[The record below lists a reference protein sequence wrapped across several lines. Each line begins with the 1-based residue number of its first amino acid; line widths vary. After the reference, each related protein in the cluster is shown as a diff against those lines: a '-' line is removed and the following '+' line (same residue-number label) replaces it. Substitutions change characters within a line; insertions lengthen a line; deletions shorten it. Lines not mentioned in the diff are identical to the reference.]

1 MKHVAALLFLC
12 LVGAVSL
19 RADLE
24 SQKKL
29 VETEVESRISMEIRK
44 YYPELKFLL
53 NADASISEEFPAED
67 DRDSR
72 DLMLPGVKGFESPKS
87 QAKPTYVLDK
97 IVVRLLVDKNGTKS
111 DGELLRLLENIAFY
125 AGKLSRTRGDRV
137 ELLEMA
143 FPEVMSKLQ
152 QQMAQQ
158 PAPQQLVEEKKP
170 ESTEEGTKESPATQQ
185 PSVIYVD
192 SSKQQVQEPMES
204 ASLFTPTNLLFLVL
218 FLFLVILVVMLM
230 RKNKMDNMRFQQQ
243 LDDVARRQEIKVPD
257 QKEEM
262 MMMLPEN
269 IQRATEVADS
279 EKLKSNIV
287 TSSVGRPDL
296 LTAVIRDMMA
306 DEAQKS
312 KLQTALSQFGPSLLN
327 VARESL
333 TEGDYKVLHQMVVE
347 APSKNVSETL
357 EALTYLQNQMQIKQ
371 FTVSKKENQNPFV
384 FLEKM
389 SEPQLYLLMKDE
401 PAGIVAIILSQL
413 NASQSGS
420 LMRNLPSMQQGEVAL
435 ELAKLQR
442 LTSDAYLSVARELA
456 TKASKIP
463 AINNVQ
469 MAGTDLLLDIFDNL
483 DEGAEHQISEFIK
496 VMNVELYRDLA
507 SQRVSFA
514 ALDTLDERVLRS
526 IMRDIPGEE
535 MALALKN
542 APQHIT
548 DRFLSVLPSKAKT
561 ILQEHINGMES
572 VSPADEQKIRRRI
585 TRLVREYLR
594 VQKQGGP
601 SAV

>member
-1 MKHVAALLFLC
+1 MKQLAALMFLC

-29 VETEVESRISMEIRK
+29 VETEVESRISIEIRK

-53 NADASISEEFPAED
+53 NADASISEEFPAD
-67 DRDSR
+67 DERDSR

-87 QAKPTYVLDK
+87 QVKPTYVLDK

-143 FPEVMSKLQ
+143 FPEVMTKLQ

-158 PAPQQLVEEKKP
+158 PASQQLVQEKTPDGEKKDAK
-170 ESTEEGTKESPATQQ
+170 EEPVEEQLSGNTVDPTTQTA
-185 PSVIYVD
+185 
-192 SSKQQVQEPMES
+192 QEPMES

-230 RKNKMDNMRFQQQ
+230 RKNKLDNMRFQQQ

-333 TEGDYKVLHQMVVE
+333 AEGDYKVLHQMVVE
-347 APSKNVSETL
+347 APAKNLSETL

-384 FLEKM
+384 FLEKL

>member
-1 MKHVAALLFLC
+1 MKQLATMVSMICAIVST
-12 LVGAVSL
+12 LV
-19 RADLE
+19 ADLD
-24 SQKKL
+24 SQKKI
-29 VETEVESRISMEIRK
+29 VETDIESRIGHEIRK
-44 YYPELKFLL
+44 YYPELKFLI
-53 NADASISEEFPAED
+53 NADATITEEYPAED
-67 DRDSR
+67 ERDAR
-72 DLMLPGVKGFESPKS
+72 DLMLPGVKGFESPKG
-87 QAKPTYVLDK
+87 QNKPTYILDK
-97 IVVRLLVDKNGTKS
+97 IVVRLLVDKYGTNG

-125 AGKLSRTRGDRV
+125 AGKLNRIRGDRV

-143 FPEVMSKLQ
+143 FPEVMTKLQ
-152 QQMAQQ
+152 QQ
-158 PAPQQLVEEKKP
+158 L
-170 ESTEEGTKESPATQQ
+170 ATQAVPQ
-185 PSVIYVD
+185 SANGSKPGTEKGSEQASIYID
-192 SSKQQVQEPMES
+192 SSHQSAQEPMES
-204 ASLFTPTNLLFLVL
+204 ASIFSPMNILFLIL
-218 FLFLVILVVMLM
+218 FLFLVVLVVMLM
-230 RKNKMDNMRFQQQ
+230 RKNKMDNIRFQQQ
-243 LDDVARRQEIKVPD
+243 LDDVSRRQEIKAPD
-257 QKEEM
+257 PKEEM

-269 IQRATEVADS
+269 IQRANEAADN
-279 EKLKSNIV
+279 EKLKANIV
-287 TSSVGRPDL
+287 TTAVGRADL
-296 LTAVIRDMMA
+296 LTAVIRDMMT
-306 DEAQKS
+306 DEQQKT
-312 KLQTALSQFGPSLLN
+312 KLQTALSQFGPSMLN
-327 VARESL
+327 VARENISD
-333 TEGDYKVLHQMVVE
+333 GDYKVLHQLVIE
-347 APSKNVSETL
+347 APSRSMTEVR

-371 FTVSKKENQNPFV
+371 FTVSKQETQNPFA

-442 LTSDAYLSVARELA
+442 LTSDTYLSVARELA

-463 AINNVQ
+463 QVNNVQ
-469 MAGTDLLLDIFDNL
+469 MQGTDLLLDIFDNL

-514 ALDTLDERVLRS
+514 ALDTLDERILRQ

-542 APQHIT
+542 APQHII

-561 ILQEHINGMES
+561 ILQEHMSGMES
-572 VSPADEQKIRRRI
+572 VSPTDEQKIRRRI

-594 VQKQGGP
+594 IQKQGGP
-601 SAV
+601 TTA

>member
-170 ESTEEGTKESPATQQ
+170 EEKESESKEAVSQQ
-185 PSVIYVD
+185 PSIIYVD

-204 ASLFTPTNLLFLVL
+204 ASLFSPTNILFLVL

-230 RKNKMDNMRFQQQ
+230 RKNKVDTMRFQQQ

-269 IQRATEVADS
+269 IQRASEVADS

-306 DEAQKS
+306 DEAQKA

-347 APSKNVSETL
+347 APGKNVSETL

>member
-1 MKHVAALLFLC
+1 MKYMAQLFFLATM
-12 LVGAVSL
+12 LIVPVS
-19 RADLE
+19 ADLDT
-24 SQKKL
+24 QKKS
-29 VETEVESRISMEIRK
+29 VEGETEARISMEIRK
-44 YYPELKFLL
+44 YYPGLKFLL
-53 NADASISEEFPAED
+53 NADATITEEYPADNE
-67 DRDSR
+67 RDSR

-87 QAKPTYVLDK
+87 QMKATYVLDR

-111 DGELLRLLENIAFY
+111 DAELLRLLENIAFY
-125 AGKLSRTRGDRV
+125 AGKLNRTRGDRV

-143 FPEVMSKLQ
+143 FPEIMTKLQ
-152 QQMAQQ
+152 QQLSTEPQQ
-158 PAPQQLVEEKKP
+158 PAETIPSANQ
-170 ESTEEGTKESPATQQ
+170 SPAVSSPQS
-185 PSVIYVD
+185 SVPIID
-192 SSKQQVQEPMES
+192 TSKQLAQEPMES
-204 ASLFTPTNLLFLVL
+204 ASLLTPMNILVL
-218 FLFLVILVVMLM
+218 LLILGMAVLVIMLM
-230 RKNKMDNMRFQQQ
+230 RKNKMDSMRFQQQ
-243 LDDVARRQEIKVPD
+243 LDDVARRQEIKVPN
-257 QKEEM
+257 QQEEM

-269 IQRATEVADS
+269 IQRANEVADS
-279 EKLKSNIV
+279 ERLKSNIV
-287 TSSVGRPDL
+287 TTSVGRSDL
-296 LTAVIRDMMA
+296 LTAVIRDMMT
-306 DEAQKS
+306 DEQQKA

-327 VARESL
+327 MARENLSQD
-333 TEGDYKVLHQMVVE
+333 DYKVLHQMVVE

-357 EALTYLQNQMQIKQ
+357 EALTYFQNQLQIKQ
-371 FTVSKKENQNPFV
+371 FTVSKKENQNPFA

-442 LTSDAYLSVARELA
+442 LTSDTYLSVARELA

-463 AINNVQ
+463 AVNNVQ

-507 SQRVSFA
+507 SQRVSFS
-514 ALDTLDERVLRS
+514 ALDTLDEKVLRQ

-542 APQHIT
+542 APDHIRE
-548 DRFLSVLPSKAKT
+548 RFLSVLPTKAKT
-561 ILQEHINGMES
+561 ILQEHIEGMES

-594 VQKQGGP
+594 MQKQGGP
-601 SAV
+601 SA

>member
-1 MKHVAALLFLC
+1 MKRLAALMFLC
-12 LVGAVSL
+12 LVGAASL

-29 VETEVESRISMEIRK
+29 VETEVESRISIEIRK

-53 NADASISEEFPAED
+53 NADASISEEFPAD
-67 DRDSR
+67 DERDSR

-87 QAKPTYVLDK
+87 QVKPTYVLDK

-143 FPEVMSKLQ
+143 FPEVMTKLQ

-158 PAPQQLVEEKKP
+158 PAPQQLVEEKPAEGEKKAKEEP
-170 ESTEEGTKESPATQQ
+170 VEEQLPGSTVDPTTQTA
-185 PSVIYVD
+185 
-192 SSKQQVQEPMES
+192 QEPMES
-204 ASLFTPTNLLFLVL
+204 ASLFTPTNVLFLVL

-243 LDDVARRQEIKVPD
+243 LDDVARRQEIKAPD
-257 QKEEM
+257 QKEEL

-296 LTAVIRDMMA
+296 LTAVIRDMMT

-312 KLQTALSQFGPSLLN
+312 KLQTALAQFGPSLLN
-327 VARESL
+327 VARENL

-347 APSKNVSETL
+347 APAKNVSETL

-371 FTVSKKENQNPFV
+371 FTVSKKENQNPFS

-594 VQKQGGP
+594 IQKQGGP
-601 SAV
+601 GAV

>member
-1 MKHVAALLFLC
+1 MKQLAIIVFLVIAGASALF
-12 LVGAVSL
+12 
-19 RADLE
+19 ADLE
-24 SQKKL
+24 SQKKI
-29 VETEVESRISMEIRK
+29 VETEVESRISIEIRK

-53 NADASISEEFPAED
+53 NADAAITEEFPADEE
-67 DRDSR
+67 RDSR

-87 QAKPTYVLDK
+87 QSKSTYVLEK
-97 IVVRLLVDKNGTKS
+97 IIVRLLVDKNGTKS

-152 QQMAQQ
+152 QQMVLPNNSEKPAGSIENGTANQ
-158 PAPQQLVEEKKP
+158 PQSA
-170 ESTEEGTKESPATQQ
+170 
-185 PSVIYVD
+185 IYFD
-192 SSKQQVQEPMES
+192 SSKQTAQDNMES
-204 ASLFTPTNLLFLVL
+204 ATLFTPTNILIFILFLSMV
-218 FLFLVILVVMLM
+218 VLVVMLM
-230 RKNKMDNMRFQQQ
+230 RKNKVDTMRFQQQ
-243 LDDVARRQEIKVPD
+243 LDDVARRQEIKVADP
-257 QKEEM
+257 KEEM

-269 IQRATEVADS
+269 IQRANEVADS

-287 TSSVGRPDL
+287 TTSVGRPDL
-296 LTAVIRDMMA
+296 LTAVIRDMMT
-306 DEAQKS
+306 DEAQKA

-327 VARESL
+327 MARENI
-333 TEGDYKVLHQMVVE
+333 TQDDYRVLHQMVVE
-347 APSKNVSETL
+347 APAKNVSETL
-357 EALTYLQNQMQIKQ
+357 EALTYFQNQLQIKQ
-371 FTVSKKENQNPFV
+371 FTVSKKENQNPFA

-442 LTSDAYLSVARELA
+442 LTSDTYLSVARELA
-456 TKASKIP
+456 TKATKIP
-463 AINNVQ
+463 AVNNVQ

-514 ALDTLDERVLRS
+514 ALDTLDERVLRQ

-561 ILQEHINGMES
+561 ILQEHMNGLES

-594 VQKQGGP
+594 IQKQGGP
-601 SAV
+601 SKS

>member
-1 MKHVAALLFLC
+1 MKQLAALLFLC
-12 LVGAVSL
+12 LIGAASL

-29 VETEVESRISMEIRK
+29 VETEVESRISIEIRK

-53 NADASISEEFPAED
+53 NADASISEEYPAED
-67 DRDSR
+67 ERDSR

-158 PAPQQLVEEKKP
+158 PVQQPLPEAKEGETAGKETKEETAPQQ
-170 ESTEEGTKESPATQQ
+170 
-185 PSVIYVD
+185 PSIIYVD
-192 SSKQQVQEPMES
+192 STTKTAQEPMES

-230 RKNKMDNMRFQQQ
+230 RKNRMDAMRFQQQ

-257 QKEEM
+257 PKEEM

-296 LTAVIRDMMA
+296 LTAVIRDMMS
-306 DEAQKS
+306 DEAQKA
-312 KLQTALSQFGPSLLN
+312 KLQTALAQFGPSLLN
-327 VARESL
+327 VARENL

-347 APSKNVSETL
+347 APSRNVSETL

-371 FTVSKKENQNPFV
+371 FTVSKKENQNPFA

-594 VQKQGGP
+594 IQKQGGP

>member
-1 MKHVAALLFLC
+1 MKLLATKIFLILTFASLLF
-12 LVGAVSL
+12 
-19 RADLE
+19 ADLE
-24 SQKKL
+24 SQKKI
-29 VETEVESRISMEIRK
+29 VETEIEARISTEIRK

-53 NADASISEEFPAED
+53 NADASITEELPAED
-67 DRDSR
+67 ERDAR

-87 QAKPTYVLDK
+87 LTKPTYVLDK
-97 IVVRLLVDKNGTKS
+97 IVVRLLVDKYGTKS

-125 AGKLSRTRGDRV
+125 AGKLNRTRGDRV

-152 QQMAQQ
+152 QQMALQTVP
-158 PAPQQLVEEKKP
+158 PAEEKKSD
-170 ESTEEGTKESPATQQ
+170 EAKNEEKKEEPQQQ
-185 PSVIYVD
+185 PSIIYVD
-192 SSKQQVQEPMES
+192 SSKQTAQEPMES
-204 ASLFTPTNLLFLVL
+204 ASLFSPMNILFLIL
-218 FLFLVILVVMLM
+218 FLFLVVMVVMLM
-230 RKNKMDNMRFQQQ
+230 RKNKMDTMRFQQQ
-243 LDDVARRQEIKVPD
+243 LDDVSRRQEIKAPD
-257 QKEEM
+257 PKEEI

-269 IQRATEVADS
+269 IQRANEVADS

-287 TSSVGRPDL
+287 TTSVGRPDL
-296 LTAVIRDMMA
+296 LTAVVRDMMT
-306 DEAQKS
+306 DEQQKA

-327 VARESL
+327 MARENI
-333 TEGDYKVLHQMVVE
+333 TQDDYKVLHQLVVE
-347 APSKNVSETL
+347 APTKNVSETL
-357 EALTYLQNQMQIKQ
+357 EALTYFQNQLQIKQ
-371 FTVSKKENQNPFV
+371 FTVSKKENQNPFA
-384 FLEKM
+384 FLEKL

-442 LTSDAYLSVARELA
+442 LTSDTYLSVARELA

-463 AINNVQ
+463 AVNNVQ

-496 VMNVELYRDLA
+496 VMNVDLYRDLA

-514 ALDTLDERVLRS
+514 ALDTLDERVLRQ

-542 APQHIT
+542 APEHIR

-561 ILQEHINGMES
+561 ILQEHMEGLES
-572 VSPADEQKIRRRI
+572 VSQADEQKIRRRI

-594 VQKQGGP
+594 LQKQGGP
-601 SAV
+601 AA

>member
-1 MKHVAALLFLC
+1 MKQLAALMFLC

-29 VETEVESRISMEIRK
+29 VETEVESRISIEIRK

-53 NADASISEEFPAED
+53 NADASISEEFPAD
-67 DRDSR
+67 DERDSR

-87 QAKPTYVLDK
+87 QVKPTYVLDK

-143 FPEVMSKLQ
+143 FPEVMTKLQ

-158 PAPQQLVEEKKP
+158 PAPQQLVEEKTPAGEKKDAKDEP
-170 ESTEEGTKESPATQQ
+170 VEEQLSGNTVDPTTQTA
-185 PSVIYVD
+185 
-192 SSKQQVQEPMES
+192 QEPMES

-230 RKNKMDNMRFQQQ
+230 RKNKLDNMRFQQQ

-333 TEGDYKVLHQMVVE
+333 AEGDYKVLHQMVVE
-347 APSKNVSETL
+347 APAKNLSETL

-384 FLEKM
+384 FLEKL

-594 VQKQGGP
+594 IQKQGGP

>member
-1 MKHVAALLFLC
+1 MKQLAALMFLC

-29 VETEVESRISMEIRK
+29 VETEVESRISIEIRK

-53 NADASISEEFPAED
+53 NADASISEEFPAD
-67 DRDSR
+67 DERDSR

-87 QAKPTYVLDK
+87 QVKPTYVLDK

-143 FPEVMSKLQ
+143 FPEVMTKLQ

-158 PAPQQLVEEKKP
+158 PAPQQLVEEKTPDGEKKDAK
-170 ESTEEGTKESPATQQ
+170 EEPVEEQLSGNTVDPTTQTA
-185 PSVIYVD
+185 
-192 SSKQQVQEPMES
+192 QEPMES

-230 RKNKMDNMRFQQQ
+230 RKNKLDNMRFQQQ

-333 TEGDYKVLHQMVVE
+333 AEGDYKVLHQMVVE
-347 APSKNVSETL
+347 APAKNLSETL

-384 FLEKM
+384 FLEKL

-594 VQKQGGP
+594 IQKQGGP

>member
-1 MKHVAALLFLC
+1 MLTS
-12 LVGAVSL
+12 VSML
-19 RADLE
+19 MGDLE
-24 SQKKL
+24 SQKNI
-29 VETEVESRISMEIRK
+29 VETEIEARISNEIRK

-53 NADASISEEFPAED
+53 NAEASITEELPAED
-67 DRDSR
+67 ERDAR

-87 QAKPTYVLDK
+87 QTKPTYVLDK
-97 IVVRLLVDKNGTKS
+97 IVVRLLVDKYGTKS

-125 AGKLSRTRGDRV
+125 AGKLNRTRGDRV

-152 QQMAQQ
+152 QQMALQ
-158 PAPQQLVEEKKP
+158 PTPATTEEKKP
-170 ESTEEGTKESPATQQ
+170 DEAKNEVKKEEPQAQQQ

-192 SSKQQVQEPMES
+192 SSKQTAQEPMES
-204 ASLFTPTNLLFLVL
+204 ASLFSPMNILFLIL
-218 FLFLVILVVMLM
+218 FLFLVVMVVMLM
-230 RKNKMDNMRFQQQ
+230 RKNKMDTMRFQQQ
-243 LDDVARRQEIKVPD
+243 LDDVSRRQEIKAPD
-257 QKEEM
+257 PKEEI

-269 IQRATEVADS
+269 IQRANEVADS

-287 TSSVGRPDL
+287 TTSVGRPDL
-296 LTAVIRDMMA
+296 LTAVVRDMMT
-306 DEAQKS
+306 DEQQKA

-327 VARESL
+327 MARENI
-333 TEGDYKVLHQMVVE
+333 TQDDYKVLHQLVVE
-347 APSKNVSETL
+347 APTKNVSETL
-357 EALTYLQNQMQIKQ
+357 EALTYFQNQLQIKQ
-371 FTVSKKENQNPFV
+371 FTVSKKENQNPFA

-442 LTSDAYLSVARELA
+442 LTSDTYLSVARELA

-463 AINNVQ
+463 AVNNVQ

-514 ALDTLDERVLRS
+514 ALDTLDERVLRQ

-542 APQHIT
+542 APEHIR

-561 ILQEHINGMES
+561 ILQEHIDGMES

-594 VQKQGGP
+594 LQKQGGP
-601 SAV
+601 AA

>member
-1 MKHVAALLFLC
+1 
-12 LVGAVSL
+12 
-19 RADLE
+19 
-24 SQKKL
+24 
-29 VETEVESRISMEIRK
+29 
-44 YYPELKFLL
+44 
-53 NADASISEEFPAED
+53 
-67 DRDSR
+67 
-72 DLMLPGVKGFESPKS
+72 
-87 QAKPTYVLDK
+87 
-97 IVVRLLVDKNGTKS
+97 
-111 DGELLRLLENIAFY
+111 
-125 AGKLSRTRGDRV
+125 
-137 ELLEMA
+137 
-143 FPEVMSKLQ
+143 
-152 QQMAQQ
+152 
-158 PAPQQLVEEKKP
+158 
-170 ESTEEGTKESPATQQ
+170 
-185 PSVIYVD
+185 
-192 SSKQQVQEPMES
+192 
-204 ASLFTPTNLLFLVL
+204 
-218 FLFLVILVVMLM
+218 
-230 RKNKMDNMRFQQQ
+230 MDTVRFQQQ

-257 QKEEM
+257 PKEEM

-269 IQRATEVADS
+269 IQRANEVADS

-287 TSSVGRPDL
+287 TTSVGRPDL

-306 DEAQKS
+306 DEAQKA

-327 VARESL
+327 MARENI
-333 TEGDYKVLHQMVVE
+333 TQDDYKVLHQLVVE
-347 APSKNVSETL
+347 APPKNLSETL
-357 EALTYLQNQMQIKQ
+357 ESLTYFQNQLQIKQ
-371 FTVSKKENQNPFV
+371 FTVSKKETQNPFA

-514 ALDTLDERVLRS
+514 ALDTLDERVLRQ

-548 DRFLSVLPSKAKT
+548 DKFLAVLPSKAKT
-561 ILQEHINGMES
+561 ILQEHMDGMES

-594 VQKQGGP
+594 MQKQGGP
-601 SAV
+601 SAS

>member
-1 MKHVAALLFLC
+1 MKQLAVVLILVITGASSLF
-12 LVGAVSL
+12 
-19 RADLE
+19 ADLE
-24 SQKKL
+24 SQKKI
-29 VETEVESRISMEIRK
+29 VETEVESRISIEVRK

-67 DRDSR
+67 ERDSR

-87 QAKPTYVLDK
+87 QSKPTYVLEK

-152 QQMAQQ
+152 QQMVLPQTEDQSSGNSVQA
-158 PAPQQLVEEKKP
+158 ARPQQQ
-170 ESTEEGTKESPATQQ
+170 SN
-185 PSVIYVD
+185 IFID
-192 SSKQQVQEPMES
+192 SSKQSAQEPMES
-204 ASLFTPTNLLFLVL
+204 ATLFTPTNILFFILFLTMVM
-218 FLFLVILVVMLM
+218 LVVMLM
-230 RKNKMDNMRFQQQ
+230 RKNKVDTMRFQHQ
-243 LDDVARRQEIKVPD
+243 LDEVARRQEIKVPD
-257 QKEEM
+257 PKEEM

-269 IQRATEVADS
+269 IQRANEVADS

-287 TSSVGRPDL
+287 TTSVGRPDL
-296 LTAVIRDMMA
+296 LTAVIRDMMT
-306 DEAQKS
+306 DEAQKA

-327 VARESL
+327 MARENISHD
-333 TEGDYKVLHQMVVE
+333 DYKVLHQLVVE
-347 APSKNVSETL
+347 APSKNVSDTL
-357 EALTYLQNQMQIKQ
+357 EALTYFQNQLQIKQ
-371 FTVSKKENQNPFV
+371 FTVSKKENQNPFA

-442 LTSDAYLSVARELA
+442 LTSDTYLSVARELA
-456 TKASKIP
+456 TKATKIP
-463 AINNVQ
+463 AVNNVQ

-514 ALDTLDERVLRS
+514 ALDTLDERVLRQ

-542 APQHIT
+542 APKHIT

-561 ILQEHINGMES
+561 ILQEHMDGMES

-594 VQKQGGP
+594 MQKQGGP
-601 SAV
+601 STA

>member
-1 MKHVAALLFLC
+1 MKQLVVLFF
-12 LVGAVSL
+12 LVIAGATSL
-19 RADLE
+19 IADLE
-24 SQKKL
+24 SQKKI
-29 VETEVESRISMEIRK
+29 VETEVESRISIEIRK

-67 DRDSR
+67 ERDAR

-87 QAKPTYVLDK
+87 QVKPTYVLDK

-152 QQMAQQ
+152 QQMALQ
-158 PAPQQLVEEKKP
+158 PSQTLTEEKSS
-170 ESTEEGTKESPATQQ
+170 EKETAGKDNTPSQQ
-185 PSVIYVD
+185 QSIIYVD
-192 SSKQQVQEPMES
+192 SSKQTTQEPMES
-204 ASLFTPTNLLFLVL
+204 ASLFSPTNILFLVL
-218 FLFLVILVVMLM
+218 FLFLVVLVVLLM
-230 RKNKMDNMRFQQQ
+230 RKNKVDTMRFQQQ
-243 LDDVARRQEIKVPD
+243 LDDVARRQEIKIPD

-269 IQRATEVADS
+269 IQRANEVADS

-287 TSSVGRPDL
+287 TTSVGRPDL
-296 LTAVIRDMMA
+296 LTAVIRDMMT
-306 DEAQKS
+306 DEQQKA

-327 VARESL
+327 MARENI
-333 TEGDYKVLHQMVVE
+333 THDDYKVLHQLVVE
-347 APSKNVSETL
+347 SPTKNLSETL
-357 EALTYLQNQMQIKQ
+357 EALTYFQNQLQIKQ
-371 FTVSKKENQNPFV
+371 FTVSKQETKNPFV

-442 LTSDAYLSVARELA
+442 LTSDTYLSVARELA

-463 AINNVQ
+463 AVNNVQ

-514 ALDTLDERVLRS
+514 ALDTLDERVLRQ

-561 ILQEHINGMES
+561 ILQEHIDGMES
-572 VSPADEQKIRRRI
+572 VSPTDEQKIRRRI

-594 VQKQGGP
+594 IQKQGGP
-601 SAV
+601 SAA